1 MARRIYVVRHCEAEG
16 QPREACLTDKGVQ
29 QAAELAEFFSKIEI
43 NRIVSSPFV
52 RAIFSVN
59 PLAELKQ
66 IEVDMDE
73 RLSERILS
81 TKVLEDWLEKLQA
94 TYNDLDLKFDGGE
107 STREAMARVVSVVE
121 EVLNGEAENTLIVT
135 HGNLMS
141 LLLKNYQ
148 SDFGFEQ
155 WKNLSNPDVFL
166 LEFDENEVLLK
177 RLWQDKE
184 VIEASHDL
192 SKTRKN

>member
-1 MARRIYVVRHCEAEG
+1 MSKRVYVVRHCEAEG
-16 QPREACLTDKGVQ
+16 QPREARLTDKGVQ
-29 QAAELAEFFSKIEI
+29 QAAELAGFFLTIKID
-43 NRIVSSPFV
+43 RIVSSPFV
-52 RAIFSVN
+52 RAIHSVK

-66 IEVDMDE
+66 VEVDTDE

-94 TYNDLDLKFDGGE
+94 TYNDLDLSFDGGE
-107 STREAMARVVSVVE
+107 STREAMARVVSMVE
-121 EVLNGEAENTLIVT
+121 EIINGVDENTIIVT

-141 LLLKNYQ
+141 LLLKNYH

-166 LEFDENEVLLK
+166 LEFDGNEVQPK
-177 RLWQDKE
+177 RLWK
-184 VIEASHDL
+184 
-192 SKTRKN
+192 

>member
-16 QPREACLTDKGVQ
+16 QPREARLTHKGVQ
-29 QAAELAEFFSKIEI
+29 QAAELTEFFSKIKI

-52 RAIFSVN
+52 RAIHSVK

-66 IEVDMDE
+66 IEVETDE

-94 TYNDLDLKFDGGE
+94 TYNDLNLKFDGGE
-107 STREAMARVVSVVE
+107 STHEAMARVVRVVE

-166 LEFDENEVLLK
+166 LEFEENEVRLK
-177 RLWQDKE
+177 RVWQK
-184 VIEASHDL
+184 
-192 SKTRKN
+192 

>member
-29 QAAELAEFFSKIEI
+29 QASELAGFFSKIKI

-52 RAIFSVN
+52 RAIHSVK

-66 IEVDMDE
+66 IEVETDE

-81 TKVLEDWLEKLQA
+81 TKVLDDWLEKLQA
-94 TYNDLDLKFDGGE
+94 TYNDLELTFDGGE

-121 EVLNGEAENTLIVT
+121 EIISGVDENTIIVT

-148 SDFGFEQ
+148 SDFGFEHWQ
-155 WKNLSNPDVFL
+155 KLSNPDVFL

-184 VIEASHDL
+184 VIVASHDL

>member
-16 QPREACLTDKGVQ
+16 QPREARLTNKGVQ
-29 QAAELAEFFSKIEI
+29 QAAELAEFFSKIKI

-52 RAIFSVN
+52 RAIHSVN

-66 IEVDMDE
+66 IEVETDE

-94 TYNDLDLKFDGGE
+94 TYNNLDLKFDGGE
-107 STREAMARVVSVVE
+107 STRVAMARVVSVVE
-121 EVLNGEAENTLIVT
+121 EVLKGEAENTLIVT

-166 LEFDENEVLLK
+166 LEFEEKEVRLK
-177 RLWQDKE
+177 RVWQK
-184 VIEASHDL
+184 
-192 SKTRKN
+192 

>member
-1 MARRIYVVRHCEAEG
+1 MVRRIYVVRHCEAEG
-16 QPREACLTDKGVQ
+16 QPREARLTDKGVQ

-52 RAIFSVN
+52 RTVHSVN
-59 PLAELKQ
+59 SIAELKQ
-66 IEVDMDE
+66 IEVETDE

-121 EVLNGEAENTLIVT
+121 EVLNGEVENTIIVT

-155 WKNLSNPDVFL
+155 WQKLSNPDVFL

-184 VIEASHDL
+184 VIVASHDI

>member
-16 QPREACLTDKGVQ
+16 QPREARLTDKGVQ
-29 QAAELAEFFSKIEI
+29 QAAELAKFFSKVEI

-52 RAIFSVN
+52 RAIYSVN

-66 IEVDMDE
+66 IEVETDE

-107 STREAMARVVSVVE
+107 STGEAMARVVSVVE
-121 EVLNGEAENTLIVT
+121 EVLNGEVENTIIVT

-155 WKNLSNPDVFL
+155 WQKLSNPDVFL

-177 RLWQDKE
+177 RLWQEKE
-184 VIEASHDL
+184 VIVASHDL

>member
-1 MARRIYVVRHCEAEG
+1 MARRIFVVRHCEAEG
-16 QPREACLTDKGVQ
+16 QPREARLTDKGVQ
-29 QAAELAEFFSKIEI
+29 QAAELAEFFSKIKI
-43 NRIVSSPFV
+43 NRIVSSPFL
-52 RAIFSVN
+52 RAIHSVN

-66 IEVDMDE
+66 IEVETDE

-81 TKVLEDWLEKLQA
+81 TKVLEDWLQKLQA
-94 TYNDLDLKFDGGE
+94 TYNDLDLKFNGGE

-148 SDFGFEQ
+148 SDFGFVQ
-155 WKNLSNPDVFL
+155 WQKLSNPDVFL
-166 LEFDENEVLLK
+166 LEFEENEVRLK
-177 RLWQDKE
+177 HVWQK
-184 VIEASHDL
+184 
-192 SKTRKN
+192 

>member
-1 MARRIYVVRHCEAEG
+1 MARRIFVVRHCEAEG
-16 QPREACLTDKGVQ
+16 QPREARLTDKGVQ
-29 QAAELAEFFSKIEI
+29 QAAELAEFFSKIKI

-52 RAIFSVN
+52 RAIYSVS

-66 IEVDMDE
+66 IEVETDE

-81 TKVLEDWLEKLQA
+81 TKVLEDWLQKLQA
-94 TYNDLDLKFDGGE
+94 TYNDLDLKFNGGE

-148 SDFGFEQ
+148 SDFGFVQ
-155 WKNLSNPDVFL
+155 WQKLSNPDVFL
-166 LEFDENEVLLK
+166 LEFEENEVRLK
-177 RLWQDKE
+177 HVWQK
-184 VIEASHDL
+184 
-192 SKTRKN
+192 